1 MKHRFLLVPAVAL
14 VAAQYAPASDQQTLE
29 QGQQRLF
36 PGAKLIPADFK
47 LSPEQFAQL
56 KAEYKVPS
64 FRPLVKAWRVE
75 GGGWLFLDQVYGLND
90 VVTYLIGIS
99 DDGRLRGI
107 EVLTCADGYCDMYA
121 PESPWRAKLMQAT
134 HGRWNP
140 VEKVPVVSGATQSC
154 THVAEGVKKMLA
166 IHARFLPT
174 P

>member
-1 MKHRFLLVPAVAL
+1 MVPAIAM
-14 VAAQYAPASDQQTLE
+14 VAAQYAPASEVQTLE
-29 QGQQRLF
+29 QAQQRLY
-36 PGAKLIPADFK
+36 PGLRLTPADFK

-64 FRPLVKAWRVE
+64 FRPAVKAWRVE

-90 VVTYLIGIS
+90 VVTYLVGIN

-107 EVLTCADGYCDMYA
+107 EVLSCADGYCDMYDA
-121 PESPWRAKLMQAT
+121 KSPWRARLMQVT
-134 HGRWNP
+134 HGRWDP
-140 VEKVPVVSGATQSC
+140 VERVPVVAGATQSC

-166 IHARFLPT
+166 IHARFLPG